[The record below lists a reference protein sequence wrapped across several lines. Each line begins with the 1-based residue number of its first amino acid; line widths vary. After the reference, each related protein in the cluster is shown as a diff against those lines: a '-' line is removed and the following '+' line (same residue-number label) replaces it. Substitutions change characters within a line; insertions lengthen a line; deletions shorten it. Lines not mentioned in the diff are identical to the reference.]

1 MSKWFKPA
9 IFLLALV
16 PLALILVQILQNS
29 LGPDPAQA
37 LAEVTGE
44 WTIRFLLLVLSLT
57 PLRQVTGN
65 TQFVR
70 HRRMLGL
77 FALFY
82 ATIHLLVWM
91 SFLLAFRWMAI
102 GEELTERPY
111 ITIGFVAYVILLA
124 LGITSPKAM
133 VRRLGKNWKKL
144 HQLVYVAGILAVVH
158 LLWILRT
165 DVWEAVVYGSV
176 LAMLLSFR
184 VIRYLYLHR
193 VRLSGGRVG

>member
-29 LGPDPAQA
+29 LGPDPAQE
-37 LAEVTGE
+37 LAKVTGE
-44 WTIRFLLLVLSLT
+44 WTIRFLLLVLALT
-57 PLRQVTGN
+57 PLRQVTGI

-184 VIRYLYLHR
+184 FIRYLYY
-193 VRLSGGRVG
+193 RL

>member
-1 MSKWFKPA
+1 MSKWLKPA
-9 IFLLALV
+9 VFLLALV
-16 PLALILVQILQNS
+16 PLALMLVQILQNN
-29 LGPDPAQA
+29 LGPDPAQE
-37 LAEVTGE
+37 LSKVTGE
-44 WTIRFLLLVLSLT
+44 WAIRFLLLVLALT
-57 PLRQVTGN
+57 PLRHLTGI
-65 TQFVR
+65 TQFAR

-91 SFLLAFRWMAI
+91 SFLLSFRWLAI

-124 LGITSPKAM
+124 LGVTSPKAM
-133 VRRLGKNWKKL
+133 VRRLGNNWKKL
-144 HQLVYVAGILAVVH
+144 HQLVYIAGILAVVH

-176 LAMLLSFR
+176 LAMLLGFR
-184 VIRYLYLHR
+184 FIRYLYRHR
-193 VRLSGGRVG
+193 S

>member
-1 MSKWFKPA
+1 MSKWLKPA

-16 PLALILVQILQNS
+16 PLALMLVQILQNS
-29 LGPDPAQA
+29 LGPDPAQE
-37 LAEVTGE
+37 LATVTGE

-57 PLRQVTGN
+57 PLRQVTGI

-82 ATIHLLVWM
+82 ATIHLLVWV
-91 SFLLAFRWMAI
+91 SLLLSFRWLAI

-111 ITIGFVAYVILLA
+111 ITIGFIAYVILLA
-124 LGITSPKAM
+124 LGVTSPKAM
-133 VRRLGKNWKKL
+133 VRRLGKNWKRL

-176 LAMLLSFR
+176 LAILLGFR
-184 VIRYLYLHR
+184 FIRYLYRHR
-193 VRLSGGRVG
+193 S